1 MDRPDRN
8 LAAFAGWMSA
18 YLAAYVAIALSI
30 RTLSASFTIIEIAI
44 LRSCGSL
51 VIAVVLL
58 LLNPPD
64 KPLLADVRLRDDVA
78 RSLLHM
84 AGSLALIWSVA
95 SLPLALV
102 TTIEF
107 SGPLFAALIVYAVSR
122 RLPEKVPAFGL
133 AMVAAGMALLL
144 GPFDSDVGYGLLVPL
159 GAVAALTS
167 TNILLAKLA
176 ARRSTLTIILLM
188 HLIQLPL
195 YLALAAFVPAEWL
208 GGPRP
213 DIAGLQPLQIALIA
227 AATLALVVGGFM
239 TQAALANASRHGSPL
254 QLCAADV
261 LRVPLITLAAF
272 LALGQAPM
280 AEMLLP
286 GLLVI
291 CGALVSSL
299 PGAPERDKLAQATR

>member
-1 MDRPDRN
+1 
-8 LAAFAGWMSA
+8 MSG

-30 RTLSASFTIIEIAI
+30 RHLSGSFTIIEIAI

-51 VIAVVLL
+51 LIATLLVLRGAA
-58 LLNPPD
+58 D
-64 KPLLADVRLRDDVA
+64 QPLFGDTRLRDDIA

-84 AGSLALIWSVA
+84 VGSLALIWSVA
-95 SLPLALV
+95 NLPLALV

-107 SGPLFAALIVYAVSR
+107 SGPLFAALIVFVATR
-122 RLPEKVPAFGL
+122 RPPERLPALGL
-133 AMVAAGMALLL
+133 GVVAAGILLLL
-144 GPFDSDVGYGLLVPL
+144 GQLDVARSPGLLVAV

-167 TNILLAKLA
+167 TNIMLAKLA
-176 ARRSTLTIILLM
+176 ARRTTITIILLM
-188 HLIQLPL
+188 HLIQLPI
-195 YLALAAFVPAEWL
+195 YLVLAALVPTQWL

-213 DIAGLQPLQIALIA
+213 DIATLDAMGLLLIA
-227 AATLALVVGGFM
+227 AATLALVIGGFM
-239 TQAALANASRHGSPL
+239 TQAALANASRHGSAL

-272 LALGQAPM
+272 LALGEVPLQA
-280 AEMLLP
+280 MLLP

-299 PGAPERDKLAQATR
+299 PGAPERERLAGAAR

>member
-1 MDRPDRN
+1 
-8 LAAFAGWMSA
+8 MSA

-30 RTLSASFTIIEIAI
+30 RHLSGSFTIIEIAI

-51 VIAVVLL
+51 VIAILLVLRGGA
-58 LLNPPD
+58 D
-64 KPLLADVRLRDDVA
+64 QPLLADVRLRDDIA

-84 AGSLALIWSVA
+84 IGSLALIWSV
-95 SLPLALV
+95 SNLPLALV

-107 SGPLFAALIVYAVSR
+107 SGPLFAALIVFVATR
-122 RLPEKVPAFGL
+122 RPPERLPALGL
-133 AMVAAGMALLL
+133 GVVAAGMVLLL
-144 GPFDSDVGYGLLVPL
+144 GQFDVAGSPGLLVAVA
-159 GAVAALTS
+159 AVAALTS
-167 TNILLAKLA
+167 TNIMLARLA
-176 ARRSTLTIILLM
+176 ARRRTITIILLM

-195 YLALAAFVPAEWL
+195 YLALAALVPAPWL
-208 GGPRP
+208 GGTRP
-213 DIAGLQPLQIALIA
+213 DIAALDGTGLVLIA

-272 LALGQAPM
+272 LVLGQAPM

-291 CGALVSSL
+291 AGALVSSL
-299 PGAPERDKLAQATR
+299 PGAPERERLAGAVR